1 MTPRQKWN
9 AHVGETLAT
18 WRSFTSDP
26 PISTRY
32 NIQLIRSAIADSI
45 AIRLRIAYDPLFV
58 ALKRI
63 ERNVQ
68 GIADLA
74 SNRDPWAPKPKH
86 QPGSI
91 NRP

>member
-9 AHVGETLAT
+9 AQVGETLAT
-18 WRSFTSDP
+18 WRLFNSDP
-26 PISTRY
+26 FLNTRY
-32 NIQLIRSAIADSI
+32 NSQLIRSAIADSI

-58 ALKRI
+58 ALNRI

-74 SNRDPWAPKPKH
+74 SNRDPWAPK
-86 QPGSI
+86 
-91 NRP
+91 